1 MDCIFCKIANGEIPC
16 KKIYEDELVIAFL
29 DLSPHTN
36 GHTLIIPKKHHTN
49 ILDMDSNLLTH
60 IQETAKK
67 LFELYKEKLDVAGM
81 TLVQNNE
88 YGQEIK
94 HYHLHLVPRYK
105 KDGIFMC
112 HKKDGIK
119 DLDEVYE
126 MIAK

>member
-16 KKIYEDELVIAFL
+16 KKIYEDELVMAFL

-49 ILDMDSNLLTH
+49 ILDMDNNLLAH

-67 LFELYKEKLDVAGM
+67 LFELYKEKLYAAGI

-94 HYHLHLVPRYK
+94 HYHLHLIPRYK
-105 KDGIFMC
+105 KDGISVS
-112 HKKDGIK
+112 HTKNGIK
-119 DLDEVYE
+119 DLNEVYE
-126 MIAK
+126 MITK